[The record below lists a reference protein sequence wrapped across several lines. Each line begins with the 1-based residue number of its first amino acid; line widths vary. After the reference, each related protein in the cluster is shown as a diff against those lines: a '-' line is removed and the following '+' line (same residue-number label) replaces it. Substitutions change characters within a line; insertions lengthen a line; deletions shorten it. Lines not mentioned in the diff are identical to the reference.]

1 MNSEAQTVS
10 FWGTFNERFGG
21 DDARQEPQRA
31 ARSKQIDRAP
41 IGRCARPQRRSGI
54 WPRCKRDEPGT
65 GGSTVSPRQTATQL
79 SGWLHL
85 CYIYI
90 LSSGRNGRTPNT
102 TRADAE
108 VAVETTGPLDTRS
121 GNPGSSVHPKMQ
133 GILHAPQA
141 SLGRDGCR
149 VPCLC
154 FCAIS
159 ATGGAVKA
167 VSPAAGISDRLSL
180 STRLRHIAMLSFFSL
195 LNLQSAA
202 VFVETDTRQNG
213 EPHPSSA
220 CQLKI
225 GCDPGNATRNAVRR
239 PWIRRQG
246 RVPRRREGAASV
258 QKNRYTCP

>member
-10 FWGTFNERFGG
+10 FWGSFNEGFGG

-41 IGRCARPQRRSGI
+41 IGRCARPQRRFGI
-54 WPRCKRDEPGT
+54 WPRSKQDEPGT
-65 GGSTVSPRQTATQL
+65 GSTVSPRQTTTQL

-121 GNPGSSVHPKMQ
+121 GNPGSNVHPKMQ

-159 ATGGAVKA
+159 ATGGSGESGFPTPATQCHAVFFLSSEFA
-167 VSPAAGISDRLSL
+167 VGRSFRQDGHSSKWGTTPVVRLSAQDRLRPRKCNQERG
-180 STRLRHIAMLSFFSL
+180 T
-195 LNLQSAA
+195 
-202 VFVETDTRQNG
+202 ETLDT
-213 EPHPSSA
+213 P
-220 CQLKI
+220 
-225 GCDPGNATRNAVRR
+225 
-239 PWIRRQG
+239 
-246 RVPRRREGAASV
+246 PRKGPKAS
-258 QKNRYTCP
+258 